1 MLSFWYQTRHI
12 STRIG
17 RTLGASFGIM
27 SGFLAIMRLLYEIS
41 FPRFDWSGRI
51 EIVLP
56 IAILL
61 AIGTGYFL
69 PRFRLWWLPL
79 PLLFN
84 LLWLLDPT
92 VNPTRSLILFSSTLL
107 AIVLF
112 WLSSREADERTLYG
126 RWLFPLILVA
136 TIGTL
141 YLQTM
146 SHNVGMADTF
156 EFQVTAPKLGIV
168 HPTGYPLYLMLGK
181 LWTLIPFDSVAWR
194 LNFGTA
200 VYGIAAL
207 FITFRLLVEIGR
219 PTEELGS
226 IRPWVEPS
234 AFVATLIL
242 GTLPIVWGQSIAAEV
257 YSLHL
262 LFAAGALWLMNRLLT
277 GRINWETGV
286 FWLALWLGLSMT
298 NHVTSVFTLPAAA
311 LVMWLTWPKNKFLS
325 PADTYWGRGLQL
337 AFTFLIP
344 LSLYAYLPIRWRAV
358 NDDPM
363 GFNRFI
369 EWVIGG
375 RFQDALQ
382 LQAPFTDP
390 QRIPILFQLIFDQW
404 PFWLLALALVGLIT
418 LLIRRLPLAI
428 ALLITAAGYT
438 YYTLSYYVPD
448 LAVFMLPIHLILA
461 IFCGFGLMTL
471 IDILNQMLR
480 GDMLPAG
487 SFRLSLLSRFPI
499 LLLIPLAL
507 LTALRFDQ
515 LDQSPEDNREQWAR
529 ATLRQDL
536 APHAA
541 ILADSEK
548 HPPLYYVQ
556 QTENLRRD
564 LEIMI
569 LPNEEA
575 YRAELDRRVAAGQ
588 TVYLARYLPQLA
600 GIYSLQSAGPLTEV
614 SNRHLRA
621 PGDAPTASFDNVD
634 LLDVEINPQSPFD
647 SEMVQVDLTWRVN
660 DPPEQELKVNLRWAG
675 YESIFPAGRL
685 PVNDFLPFNGA
696 DSGEYI
702 QDFYQLP
709 ITTPQIAQ
717 KELELEIA
725 VAPPFTP
732 SADMEWQSVAEI
744 NLGNDAATASMSNLK
759 SVRVQVTDRWNNRFL
774 PDLLNGQVVVGQQD
788 MALSQIS
795 LPETLEPSPIPAVLP
810 ANFDQFYRLE
820 SDPPAEGVL
829 QSGEYKIYTTA
840 PQTGET
846 PIRLRCGWLRW
857 PQDRCL
863 LGTVTVSGVAL
874 PDDAINY
881 ANQIALL
888 NHEITKT
895 NLAPGGTVE
904 LSTTWQGLTKI
915 GEDYTIFAQ
924 VLTEDDQIVGQLDIK
939 PAQGTR
945 PTNLWEPG
953 EILEDRYVIPLND
966 TFSAENSHRLII
978 GFYRLSDFQRLTV
991 VDPAGIP
998 IGDHFVIPLGR

>member
-12 STRIG
+12 GTRIG

-27 SGFLAIMRLLYEIS
+27 TGFLAIMRLIYEIY
-41 FPRFDWSGRI
+41 FPRFDWTGRI

-61 AIGTGYFL
+61 AIGTGIVL

-84 LLWLLDPT
+84 LIWLVDPAVDPT
-92 VNPTRSLILFSSTLL
+92 RNLIILISTVLVM
-107 AIVLF
+107 VLF

-126 RWLFPLILVA
+126 RWLFPLILLITVA
-136 TIGTL
+136 TL

-156 EFQVTAPKLGIV
+156 EFQVTAPKLGIA

-200 VYGIAAL
+200 VYGLLAL
-207 FITFRLLVEIGR
+207 FATFRLLVEIGR
-219 PTEELGS
+219 PTDELGS
-226 IRPWVEPS
+226 IRPWVEPA

-262 LFAAGALWLMNRLLT
+262 LFVAGALWLMNRLLT
-277 GRINWETGV
+277 GRITWETGA

-311 LVMWLTWPKNKFLS
+311 LVMWLTWPKNKFLR
-325 PADTYWGRGLQL
+325 PAETYLGRGFQL

-358 NDDPM
+358 NGEPM
-363 GFNRFI
+363 GFSRFV

-390 QRIPILFQLIFDQW
+390 QRIPILLQLLVDQW
-404 PFWLLALALVGLIT
+404 AFWMLLLALIGLVT

-448 LAVFMLPIHLILA
+448 LAVFMLPIHLVLA
-461 IFCGFGLMTL
+461 LFCGFGLMTL
-471 IDILNQMLR
+471 IDIFNSLLS
-480 GDMLPAG
+480 GDALPVG
-487 SFRLSLLSRFPI
+487 SFRLSLLSRFP
-499 LLLIPLAL
+499 LLLLLPLAL
-507 LTALRFDQ
+507 LTASRFER
-515 LDQSPEDNREQWAR
+515 LDQSPEDDREQWAR
-529 ATLRQDL
+529 AILRQDL
-536 APHAA
+536 DPHAA

-569 LPNEEA
+569 LPDEAA
-575 YRAELDRRVAAGQ
+575 YRAELDRRIAAGQ

-614 SNRHLRA
+614 SSRRLRA
-621 PGDAPTASFDNVD
+621 PGDAPTASFGDVD
-634 LLDVEINPQSPFD
+634 LLDVEINPSSAFD
-647 SEMVQVDLTWRVN
+647 ADMAQVNLTWRIN
-660 DPPEQELKVNLRWAG
+660 DPPDQELKVFLRWAG
-675 YESIFPAGRL
+675 YDSIFPAGRL

-696 DSGEYI
+696 ERGEYI
-702 QDFYQLP
+702 QDFYLLP
-709 ITTPQIAQ
+709 LTPSQVAEQ
-717 KELELEIA
+717 ELELEIA
-725 VAPPFTP
+725 LAPAFTP
-732 SADMEWQSVAEI
+732 SAEIEWESVAEI
-744 NLGNDAATASMSNLK
+744 NLGDTAVASMPDQK
-759 SVRVQVTDRWNNRFL
+759 PVRVQVTDRWNNRFL
-774 PDLLNGQVVVGQQD
+774 PDVLNGQVVVGQQD
-788 MALSQIS
+788 VALTEIS
-795 LPETLEPSPIPAVLP
+795 LPETVKPSPIPAVLP
-810 ANFDQFYRLE
+810 AEFSQFYQLE
-820 SDPPAEGVL
+820 TEPPTDGMLV
-829 QSGEYKIYTTA
+829 SGEHQIFATA
-840 PQTGET
+840 PQSGDA
-846 PIRLRCGWLRW
+846 PVRLRCGWLRW
-857 PQDRCL
+857 PQERCL
-863 LGTVTVSGVAL
+863 LGTITVSGVAV
-874 PDDAINY
+874 PADAINY
-881 ANQIALL
+881 ADQIALL
-888 NHEITKT
+888 SHSVST
-895 NLAPGGTVE
+895 NLTLGGTVE
-904 LSTTWQGLTKI
+904 LSTTWQGLNKM

-924 VLTEDDQIVGQLDIK
+924 VLNQNDQIVGQLDIK

-953 EILEDRYVIPLND
+953 EVLEDRYIIPIND
-966 TFSAENSHRLII
+966 TFSAEDTHRLII

-991 VDPAGIP
+991 LDPAGVP
-998 IGDHFVIPLGR
+998 IGDHFVIPLD